1 MTKGELAVIV
11 KKVQA
16 ECGLEDPT
24 KITYYRDEEGNV
36 VFKLWFDSLIL
47 PETLAGKKKDEFEW
61 QANVNNTFI
70 NNEPYLYDDDFTI
83 LEYNE
88 EEGWV
93 KVLPD
98 QQDFEIVESYNKLI
112 DSKDEDSVRLQ
123 GKKLNEKVAKAYS
136 LTLYEAEDEV
146 ASDIDTSTNDPN
158 FTQKEVENKKD
169 EETNKVEEKVPTI
182 FFAFSLCC
190 PGLVVEEYKAFAKLI
205 QEANEKA
212 GQSENKAT
220 VKLIYFN
227 SADSA
232 ALALLDMGQMISILE
247 SQGIKTNNSNFIGSD
262 MKSIIDTLTG
272 ENVCDLSKSHVIASA
287 TAAEKIAKEY
297 ASLQK
302 LITAENTIKGYDHI
316 EFAKI
321 RDAMTKLEQLSS
333 DRMAQV
339 LEPLAK
345 SISEA
350 YCKAADDGKIAAA
363 KKATSSNG
371 EEKKEKDPE
380 APKVDKSKENS
391 KEGSE
396 ESSGE
401 SSGENSELTD
411 SRRLLKSI
419 LAGRLLE
426 DEEEKK
432 PEGEDGEEKKP
443 ESKDDSFIEAWKN
456 AFEKYGDGTGLPEPN
471 QALIIYLDS
480 YLANHGGGDI
490 NRYYPQSEAKQNFED
505 RNNAAKAAFEQV
517 KDMKASSKYTID
529 SLMKVGLMKTVAAK
543 IASKGL
549 EKDDFKPGDNASG
562 ESTGFSFKQTNK
574 PQPISPDK
582 KEFKAK
588 EHAKLT
594 AVDYHIFSTMNIE
607 PPKEAAD
614 KLAMYWTAQGV
625 ER

>member
-1 MTKGELAVIV
+1 MTKGELAVLV

-16 ECGLEDPT
+16 ECGLEDPI
-24 KITYYRDEEGNV
+24 KITYYRDEEGKV

-88 EEGWV
+88 EKGWV

-158 FTQKEVENKKD
+158 FTRKEVENKKD

-333 DRMAQV
+333 DRMSQV

-363 KKATSSNG
+363 KKATGSKG

-391 KEGSE
+391 EEGSGE
-396 ESSGE
+396 GSGE
-401 SSGENSELTD
+401 KSEQNE

-426 DEEEKK
+426 DE
-432 PEGEDGEEKKP
+432 GEKKP
-443 ESKDDSFIEAWKN
+443 ESKDDSFTEAWKN

-480 YLANHGGGDI
+480 YLANRGGGDI

-517 KDMKASSKYTID
+517 KDMKANSRYTID

-549 EKDDFKPGDNASG
+549 KDDDFQAGDNANG
-562 ESTGFSFKQTNK
+562 ESKGFSFKQTNK

>member
-16 ECGLEDPT
+16 ECGLEDPI
-24 KITYYRDEEGNV
+24 KITYYRDEEGKV

-88 EEGWV
+88 EKGWV

-136 LTLYEAEDEV
+136 LTLYEAEDKV

-158 FTQKEVENKKD
+158 FTEKEAKEGKD
-169 EETNKVEEKVPTI
+169 KETNKVEEKVPTI

-272 ENVCDLSKSHVIASA
+272 EKVCDLSKSHVIASA

-333 DRMAQV
+333 DRMSQV

-350 YCKAADDGKIAAA
+350 YCKAADDGRIAAA
-363 KKATSSNG
+363 KKATGSKG

-391 KEGSE
+391 EEG
-396 ESSGE
+396 
-401 SSGENSELTD
+401 SGENSKEGSGEGSGEKSEQNE

-426 DEEEKK
+426 DE
-432 PEGEDGEEKKP
+432 GEKKP
-443 ESKDDSFIEAWKN
+443 ESKDDSFTEAWKN

-517 KDMKASSKYTID
+517 KDMKANSRYTID

-549 EKDDFKPGDNASG
+549 KDDDFQAGDNANG
-562 ESTGFSFKQTNK
+562 ESKGFSFKQTNK

>member
-16 ECGLEDPT
+16 ECGLEDPI
-24 KITYYRDEEGNV
+24 KITYYRDEEGKV

-88 EEGWV
+88 EKGWV

-112 DSKDEDSVRLQ
+112 DSKDEDLVRLQ

-158 FTQKEVENKKD
+158 FTQREVENKKD

-272 ENVCDLSKSHVIASA
+272 EKVCDLSKSHVIASA

-333 DRMAQV
+333 DRMSQV

-350 YCKAADDGKIAAA
+350 YCKAADDGKITAA
-363 KKATSSNG
+363 KKATGSKG

-391 KEGSE
+391 GEG
-396 ESSGE
+396 
-401 SSGENSELTD
+401 SGENSKEGSGEGSGEKSEQTE

-426 DEEEKK
+426 DE
-432 PEGEDGEEKKP
+432 GEKKP
-443 ESKDDSFIEAWKN
+443 ESKDDSFTEAWKN

-517 KDMKASSKYTID
+517 KDMKANSRYTID

-549 EKDDFKPGDNASG
+549 KDDDFQAGDNANG
-562 ESTGFSFKQTNK
+562 ESKGFSFKQTEK
-574 PQPISPDK
+574 PKTVGPDK

>member
-16 ECGLEDPT
+16 ECGLEDPI
-24 KITYYRDEEGNV
+24 KITYYRDEEGRV

-88 EEGWV
+88 EKGWV

-158 FTQKEVENKKD
+158 FTAKSVEERKE

-272 ENVCDLSKSHVIASA
+272 EKVCDLSKSHVIASA

-333 DRMAQV
+333 DRMSQV

-363 KKATSSNG
+363 KKATGSKG

-391 KEGSE
+391 EEGSE
-396 ESSGE
+396 ENSEEGSGE
-401 SSGENSELTD
+401 TSELND

-426 DEEEKK
+426 DE
-432 PEGEDGEEKKP
+432 GEKKP
-443 ESKDDSFIEAWKN
+443 ESKDDSFTEAWKN

-490 NRYYPQSEAKQNFED
+490 NKYYPQSEAKQNFED

-517 KDMKASSKYTID
+517 KDMKANSKYTID

-549 EKDDFKPGDNASG
+549 KDDDFQAGDNANG
-562 ESTGFSFKQTNK
+562 ESKGFSFKQTEK
-574 PQPISPDK
+574 PKTVGPDK

>member
-16 ECGLEDPT
+16 ECGLEDPV
-24 KITYYRDEEGNV
+24 KITYYRDEEGKV

-88 EEGWV
+88 EKGWV

-146 ASDIDTSTNDPN
+146 ASDINTLTNDPN
-158 FTQKEVENKKD
+158 FTAKSVEEKKE

-227 SADSA
+227 SMDSA

-287 TAAEKIAKEY
+287 TATEKIAKEY

-302 LITAENTIKGYDHI
+302 LITAENTINGYDHI

-333 DRMAQV
+333 DRMSQV

-391 KEGSE
+391 KENSKEG
-396 ESSGE
+396 SGE
-401 SSGENSELTD
+401 SSGEKSEQTE

-432 PEGEDGEEKKP
+432 PE
-443 ESKDDSFIEAWKN
+443 SKTDSFTEAWKN

-471 QALIIYLDS
+471 QALIIYLDY

-490 NRYYPQSEAKQNFED
+490 NKYYPQSEAKQNLED

-517 KDMKASSKYTID
+517 KDMKANSKYTID

-549 EKDDFKPGDNASG
+549 KDDDFKPGDNAKG

-574 PQPISPDK
+574 PQTISPDK

-594 AVDYHIFSTMNIE
+594 AVDYHIFSTMNVE

>member
-1 MTKGELAVIV
+1 MTKGELAVLV

-24 KITYYRDEEGNV
+24 KITYYRDEEGRV

-61 QANVNNTFI
+61 QVNVNNTFI

-83 LEYNE
+83 LEYSE
-88 EEGWV
+88 EKGWV

-112 DSKDEDSVRLQ
+112 DSKDEDLVRLQ

-158 FTQKEVENKKD
+158 FTRREVENKKD

-232 ALALLDMGQMISILE
+232 ALALLDMGQMVSILE

-272 ENVCDLSKSHVIASA
+272 EKICDLSKSHVIASA

-333 DRMAQV
+333 DRMSQV

-363 KKATSSNG
+363 KKATGSKG

-391 KEGSE
+391 EEG
-396 ESSGE
+396 
-401 SSGENSELTD
+401 SGENSEEGSGEGSGEKSEQNE

-426 DEEEKK
+426 DE
-432 PEGEDGEEKKP
+432 GEKKP
-443 ESKDDSFIEAWKN
+443 ESKDDSFTEAWKN

-517 KDMKASSKYTID
+517 KDMKANSKYTID

-549 EKDDFKPGDNASG
+549 KDDDFKPGDNANG

>member
-16 ECGLEDPT
+16 ECGLEDPI
-24 KITYYRDEEGNV
+24 KITYYRDEEGKV

-70 NNEPYLYDDDFTI
+70 NNESYLYDDDFTI

-88 EEGWV
+88 EKGWV

-112 DSKDEDSVRLQ
+112 DSKDEDLVRLQ

-136 LTLYEAEDEV
+136 LTLYEAEDKV

-158 FTQKEVENKKD
+158 FTQKEVEEKKD
-169 EETNKVEEKVPTI
+169 KETNKVEEKVPTI

-272 ENVCDLSKSHVIASA
+272 EKVCDLSKSHVIASA

-333 DRMAQV
+333 DRMSQV

-363 KKATSSNG
+363 KKATGSKG

-391 KEGSE
+391 EEG
-396 ESSGE
+396 
-401 SSGENSELTD
+401 SGENSKEGSGEGSGEKSEQNE

-426 DEEEKK
+426 DE
-432 PEGEDGEEKKP
+432 GEKKP
-443 ESKDDSFIEAWKN
+443 ESKDDSFTEAWKN

-517 KDMKASSKYTID
+517 KDMKANSRYTID

-549 EKDDFKPGDNASG
+549 KDDDFQAGDNANG
-562 ESTGFSFKQTNK
+562 ESKGFSFKQTNK

>member
-16 ECGLEDPT
+16 ECGLEDPI
-24 KITYYRDEEGNV
+24 KITYYRDEEGRV

-88 EEGWV
+88 EKGWV

-112 DSKDEDSVRLQ
+112 DSKDEDLVRLQ

-158 FTQKEVENKKD
+158 FIAKSVEERKE

-333 DRMAQV
+333 DRMSQV

-363 KKATSSNG
+363 KTATGSKG

-391 KEGSE
+391 EEG
-396 ESSGE
+396 
-401 SSGENSELTD
+401 SGENSEEGSGEGSGEKSEQNE

-426 DEEEKK
+426 DE
-432 PEGEDGEEKKP
+432 GEKKP
-443 ESKDDSFIEAWKN
+443 ESKDDSFTEAWKN

-517 KDMKASSKYTID
+517 KDMKANSKYTID

-549 EKDDFKPGDNASG
+549 KDDDFQAGDNANG
-562 ESTGFSFKQTNK
+562 ESKGFSFKQTEK
-574 PQPISPDK
+574 PKTVGPDK

>member
-24 KITYYRDEEGNV
+24 KITYYRDEEGRV

-70 NNEPYLYDDDFTI
+70 NNEPYLYDDDFII

-88 EEGWV
+88 EKGWV

-136 LTLYEAEDEV
+136 LTLYEAEDKV
-146 ASDIDTSTNDPN
+146 ASDVDTSTNDPN
-158 FTQKEVENKKD
+158 FTQKKAEEKKE

-212 GQSENKAT
+212 GQSENKAA

-227 SADSA
+227 SVDSA

-262 MKSIIDTLTG
+262 MKSIVDTLTG
-272 ENVCDLSKSHVIASA
+272 EKVCDLSKSHVIASA

-333 DRMAQV
+333 DRMSQV

-363 KKATSSNG
+363 KKATSSKG

-391 KEGSE
+391 KENSE
-396 ESSGE
+396 EGSGE
-401 SSGENSELTD
+401 KSEQTE

-426 DEEEKK
+426 D
-432 PEGEDGEEKKP
+432 GEEKKP
-443 ESKDDSFIEAWKN
+443 ESKTDSFTEAWKN

-471 QALIIYLDS
+471 QALIIYLDY

-490 NRYYPQSEAKQNFED
+490 NRYYPQSEAKQNLED

-517 KDMKASSKYTID
+517 KDMKANSKYTID

-549 EKDDFKPGDNASG
+549 KDDDFKPGDNANG
-562 ESTGFSFKQTNK
+562 ESTGFSFKQTEK
-574 PQPISPDK
+574 PKTVGPDK

-588 EHAKLT
+588 GHAKMT

>member
-16 ECGLEDPT
+16 ECGLEDPI
-24 KITYYRDEEGNV
+24 KITYYRDEEGKV

-88 EEGWV
+88 EKGWV

-112 DSKDEDSVRLQ
+112 DSKDEDLVRLQ

-158 FTQKEVENKKD
+158 FIAKSVEERKE

-333 DRMAQV
+333 DRMSQV

-363 KKATSSNG
+363 KTATGSKG

-391 KEGSE
+391 EEG
-396 ESSGE
+396 
-401 SSGENSELTD
+401 SGENSEEGSGEGSGEKSEQNE

-426 DEEEKK
+426 DE
-432 PEGEDGEEKKP
+432 GEKKP
-443 ESKDDSFIEAWKN
+443 ESKDDSFTEAWKN

-517 KDMKASSKYTID
+517 KDMKANSKYTID

-549 EKDDFKPGDNASG
+549 KDDDFQAGDNANG
-562 ESTGFSFKQTNK
+562 ESKGFSFKQTEK
-574 PQPISPDK
+574 PKTVGPDK

>member
-24 KITYYRDEEGNV
+24 KITYYRDEEGKV

-112 DSKDEDSVRLQ
+112 ALKDEDSVRLQ

-146 ASDIDTSTNDPN
+146 ASDINTLTNDPN
-158 FTQKEVENKKD
+158 FTAKEVENKKD
-169 EETNKVEEKVPTI
+169 KETNKVEEKVPTI

-333 DRMAQV
+333 DRMSQV

-391 KEGSE
+391 E
-396 ESSGE
+396 EDSGE
-401 SSGENSELTD
+401 SSGEKSEQTE

-432 PEGEDGEEKKP
+432 PE
-443 ESKDDSFIEAWKN
+443 SKDDSFTEAWKN

-517 KDMKASSKYTID
+517 KDMKANSKYTID

-549 EKDDFKPGDNASG
+549 KDDDFKPGDNASG